1 MFFLP
6 HAAQHLALRWGL
18 LPEEEKQTGGLEVA
32 EEEQKMYCMR
42 PRREDVLN
50 HGCAEGCQGC
60 QTALSGTC
68 RQSHSEMC
76 LTSMEQAVKLSV
88 EGQIRVARQ
97 VEKENKKLALKLEE
111 SETRASKKG
120 GRDEE

>member
-1 MFFLP
+1 
-6 HAAQHLALRWGL
+6 
-18 LPEEEKQTGGLEVA
+18 
-32 EEEQKMYCMR
+32 
-42 PRREDVLN
+42 
-50 HGCAEGCQGC
+50 
-60 QTALSGTC
+60 
-68 RQSHSEMC
+68 MC